1 LVKKEESKSTTIDL
15 RLTKKQSEAF
25 TYLTDDTTNVLCFGS
40 GAGSGKSLLGCIWIV
55 WQCLQYPGTRHLI
68 GRAVLTQLRLT
79 TQRTLIEALQMM
91 GMKAGTHY
99 KFNQQTNIVSI
110 YNGSEIILKDLA
122 DHPSDLMKD
131 SLGSLE
137 ITSCFVDE
145 AAQISRMTYSILMS
159 RIRFKLN
166 EYNLPPKMF
175 LTLNPSNNWLKSE
188 FYSPW
193 VKEILPNN
201 IKFIRATAMDNPH
214 LPPSYIQS
222 LRNLPKQQME
232 RLLMGNWDFLEEE
245 DLVFDYESITSS
257 IFRNDINQNDQKY
270 MSCDIARFGDDSTV
284 ICVWIGLCLI
294 DVKVLKKLDTVEV
307 SNEIKELIRIHGI
320 HPGNIVIDSDGV
332 GGGVADQIRGKNF
345 MNNSKALHNQ
355 NFINLKTQSYIKLS
369 DLFKS
374 GDISINVLN
383 PDLIDTLTQELL
395 TIKYKKLDQD
405 TKVQITSKD
414 EQKKI
419 LGRSPD
425 ISDALMMRMVYEI
438 KNNVKASGQYG
449 ISVLRKIR

>member
-1 LVKKEESKSTTIDL
+1 MGNSKESKPVSFDI

-25 TYLTDDTTNVLCFGS
+25 TYLTDDSTNVLCFGS

-55 WQCLQYPGTRHLI
+55 WQCLNYKGTRHLI

-79 TQRTLIEALQMM
+79 TLRTLMEALQMM
-91 GMKAGTHY
+91 GMKSGQHFNY
-99 KFNQQTNIVSI
+99 NQQTNVVSF

-122 DHPSDLMKD
+122 DTPSDPMKD

-193 VKEILPNN
+193 VKETLPNN

-214 LPPSYIQS
+214 LPPSYIES

-232 RLLMGNWDFLEEE
+232 RLLLGNWDYLDDE
-245 DLVFDYESITSS
+245 DLVYDYDSITSS
-257 IFRNDINQNDQKY
+257 VWRNEIDESDTRY
-270 MSCDIARFGDDSTV
+270 MSCDIARLGQDSTV
-284 ICVWIGLCLI
+284 ICIWVGLCLI
-294 DVKVLKKLDTVEV
+294 DVKVFKKMDTVQV
-307 SNEIKELIRIHGI
+307 SNEIKELIRLHGI
-320 HPGNIVIDSDGV
+320 HPSNIVVDSDGV
-332 GGGVADQIRGKNF
+332 GGGVADQVRGKNF
-345 MNNSKALHNQ
+345 MNNSKAMYNQ
-355 NFINLKTQSYIKLS
+355 NYQNLKTQCYVKMSE
-369 DLFKS
+369 LFKS
-374 GDISINVLN
+374 GEISINLLN
-383 PDLIDTLTQELL
+383 PELIDTLTQELL
-395 TIKYKKLDQD
+395 AIKYEKLDQD
-405 TKVQITSKD
+405 TKIQITSKD
-414 EQKKI
+414 KLKKQ

-425 ISDALMMRMVYEI
+425 ISDAMMMRMIYLI
-438 KNNVKASGQYG
+438 KNNVKGTARYG
-449 ISVLRKIR
+449 IGIVR